1 MTAKD
6 HRNANRGRLDDVS
19 VDKSEP
25 RTTRPGT
32 EMPPPIRGDAP
43 MTPDPNKGRGRDAPA
58 RSNVSD
64 QDPPAEVAAAAV
76 IVDAWVT
83 SREKAASAAG
93 AAPQLS
99 AADRFA
105 QAVRLD
111 KPAEMPPWKSPAPEF
126 ERWKNPRG

>member
-43 MTPDPNKGRGRDAPA
+43 MTPDPNKGRGA
-58 RSNVSD
+58 
-64 QDPPAEVAAAAV
+64 
-76 IVDAWVT
+76 
-83 SREKAASAAG
+83 
-93 AAPQLS
+93 
-99 AADRFA
+99 
-105 QAVRLD
+105 
-111 KPAEMPPWKSPAPEF
+111 MPP
-126 ERWKNPRG
+126 RDRT